1 MTQFFTR
8 KIIKIEILKILQISA
23 STMNNKEIW
32 WGNIAFY
39 LQLCENIKSY
49 TWFFDE
55 YWWDIELVLYSSL
68 CQISRDVTSFVWH
81 KKAHLYKRRED
92 GQHYHFHIGGP
103 GDGRQL
109 AMVTVGN
116 IFVWLDCFTNT
127 HLPSVSPVNNVT
139 LSAESAGWGTE
150 KTLPRNRTELSHLI
164 ENTWDSSEQPTL
176 YVKLACL
183 SFCL

>member
-1 MTQFFTR
+1 MAHITLWQY
-8 KIIKIEILKILQISA
+8 SN
-23 STMNNKEIW
+23 TMNNKEIW

-39 LQLCENIKSY
+39 LQLCENIKSN

-103 GDGRQL
+103 GNGRQQWWRWE
-109 AMVTVGN
+109 
-116 IFVWLDCFTNT
+116 IFLSGWNALLTLTF
-127 HLPSVSPVNNVT
+127 LQSLLSILSLSLLSLQAGALRRLSP
-139 LSAESAGWGTE
+139 G
-150 KTLPRNRTELSHLI
+150 TELSWAISLKTL
-164 ENTWDSSEQPTL
+164 ETLLSNQP
-176 YVKLACL
+176 
-183 SFCL
+183 FM